1 MRLGAF
7 DLETGRHV
15 AVLRDPGPS
24 RNPAPSSP
32 GHAVAQNAERDRFDP
47 GFLTDSARVS
57 VFGTPDPRG
66 RVDETVELEP
76 ITPLSALA
84 RVTSRL
90 ELIAV

>member
-1 MRLGAF
+1 MRPDGTSRCCGTPGLH
-7 DLETGRHV
+7 RIR
-15 AVLRDPGPS
+15 LRLCPGY
-24 RNPAPSSP
+24 
-32 GHAVAQNAERDRFDP
+32 AVAQNAERDRFDP

-66 RVDETVELEP
+66 RVGETVELEP

-84 RVTSRL
+84 RVTSCL